1 MDPWKKEDSN
11 SHADLPGEK
20 FEDDF
25 VEKLNLPDSA
35 DYLARLERKLA
46 SAKSKDKGLLES
58 LEKTRQDCI
67 VRLLTE
73 DVTTSEPIA
82 DEDIPTKWLK
92 SYINPQQALTVGEL
106 VELVKADH
114 LAQASDES
122 QIERKPGYLY

>member
-35 DYLARLERKLA
+35 DYLAKLERKLA

-73 DVTTSEPIA
+73 DITTSEPIA

-122 QIERKPGYLY
+122 QIEQQDGQA